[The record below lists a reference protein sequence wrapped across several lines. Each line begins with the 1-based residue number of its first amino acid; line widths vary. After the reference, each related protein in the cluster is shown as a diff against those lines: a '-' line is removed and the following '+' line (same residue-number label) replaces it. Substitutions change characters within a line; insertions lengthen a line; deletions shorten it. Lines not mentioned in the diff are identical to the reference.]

1 MNGVLEQILDTLKRI
16 EEKLGSTPAAT
27 APAAT
32 ATAAAPAE
40 QAPARKPRGRAA
52 AAAAPAAPAAPPA
65 EPGVAD
71 DGGFLDEPSSSTPPL
86 TKDDVRSALIAYNK
100 KVNSEAKTRELLK
113 TAGDVDNLSAL
124 PEEKYAA
131 VIAATRA

>member
-1 MNGVLEQILDTLKRI
+1 MSGVLEQILDTLKRI
-16 EEKLGSTPAAT
+16 EEKQGSTPAAT

-52 AAAAPAAPAAPPA
+52 AAPAAPAEPPA
-65 EPGVAD
+65 EPVAD
-71 DGGFLDEPSSSTPPL
+71 DGGFLDEPSSNTPPP
-86 TKDDVRSALIAYNK
+86 TKDDVRNALIAYNK
-100 KVNSEAKTRELLK
+100 KVKSEAKTRELLK
-113 TAGDVDNLSAL
+113 VAGGVDNLSAL

>member
-27 APAAT
+27 ATAAT
-32 ATAAAPAE
+32 APAAAPAE

-52 AAAAPAAPAAPPA
+52 APVAPVAPAAPAAPP
-65 EPGVAD
+65 AD
-71 DGGFLDEPSSSTPPL
+71 DGGFLDEPSSTPAP

-100 KVNSEAKTRELLK
+100 RVNSEAKTRELLK
-113 TAGDVDNLSAL
+113 MAGGVDNLSAL